1 MRIIE
6 LSNHPE
12 HLRAEHE
19 AGRRAEQA
27 RLERERADARGRL
40 AELKAQRR
48 QALIRLRLGAWARAA
63 ASARTIRQ
71 QLAPFPSIVSSV
83 PSANEEIAA
92 AGRDGEDR
100 IAAQLDAALGDNW
113 VLYRGYRNARGEI
126 DGVLAGPGGLV
137 AVEVKNVNGVIHVD
151 GDRWRRDRYDNYG
164 NYLGG
169 EPLPGQL
176 APSVQVNQAADALQ
190 VFLGRN
196 GHPLRIRR
204 AVILAH
210 PKSETGSL
218 NALTVDAVGCSA
230 KTVLRLLEDG
240 ATLSSQALADI
251 ERLIQRDHRYHD
263 RRRSSG
269 RRDLPR

>member
-27 RLERERADARGRL
+27 RLERERADARKRL

-63 ASARTIRQ
+63 ASARAIRQ
-71 QLAPFPSIVSSV
+71 QLAPFPSIISAV
-83 PSANEEIAA
+83 PSAGEEIAA

-126 DGVLAGPGGLV
+126 DGVLAGPGGLGPAALRPAPRRLVPV
-137 AVEVKNVNGVIHVD
+137 AQ
-151 GDRWRRDRYDNYG
+151 RRRRTPPRPACTRHPPSSTRCPRTRRQG
-164 NYLGG
+164 NW
-169 EPLPGQL
+169 PVPG
-176 APSVQVNQAADALQ
+176 
-190 VFLGRN
+190 
-196 GHPLRIRR
+196 LRISRQFER
-204 AVILAH
+204 DLDGFEVLERDEDEAAGV
-210 PKSETGSL
+210 PGSL
-218 NALTVDAVGCSA
+218 RWPSSARCLQAVTHMLSA
-230 KTVLRLLEDG
+230 
-240 ATLSSQALADI
+240 
-251 ERLIQRDHRYHD
+251 
-263 RRRSSG
+263 
-269 RRDLPR
+269 